1 MADTRAPAFDEV
13 YEFLVAG
20 PSRQAII
27 DFRPSTESQ
36 TRISELL
43 HRNKEESLTPDE
55 EAELDEFLKVE
66 QFVQM
71 LKIKAREKP
80 G

>member
-1 MADTRAPAFDEV
+1 V
-13 YEFLVAG
+13 SG
-20 PSRQAII
+20 QSRQAII
-27 DFRPSTESQ
+27 DFRPSTETQ

-43 HRNKEESLTPDE
+43 HRNKEESLTSDE

-66 QFVQM
+66 HFVRM
-71 LKIKAREKP
+71 LKIKAREKQ